1 MVIHKRKK
9 NKRMR
14 GAKTTHGFGAKKK
27 HRGAGNRG
35 GKGMAG
41 TGKRADQKK
50 PTILNLYGNDYY
62 GKKGFKRPAETKTI
76 VKTINIEYLDTH
88 LEQYTKEGLVTKEGD
103 SFAIDLEKLGYTK
116 LLGKGHLRHKIKIRA
131 PSISASA
138 AEKIN
143 ASGGQVVQEDVPT
156 Q

>member
-1 MVIHKRKK
+1 MVVHKRKK

-14 GAKTTHGFGAKKK
+14 GAKTTHGFGSKKK
-27 HRGAGNRG
+27 NRGAGNRG

-50 PTILNLYGNDYY
+50 PTIINLYGNDYY
-62 GKKGFKRPAETKTI
+62 GKKGFKRPQEVQYHPKTM
-76 VKTINIEYLDTH
+76 NIEYLDSH
-88 LEQYTKEGLVTKEGD
+88 LELFLTKGLVTKEGD
-103 SFAIDLEKLGYTK
+103 SFAVNLEQLGCQK
-116 LLGKGHLRHKIKIRA
+116 LLGKGHVTHKLNVRA

-138 AEKIN
+138 AHKIQE
-143 ASGGQVVQEDVPT
+143 AGGQIVQQDAPT